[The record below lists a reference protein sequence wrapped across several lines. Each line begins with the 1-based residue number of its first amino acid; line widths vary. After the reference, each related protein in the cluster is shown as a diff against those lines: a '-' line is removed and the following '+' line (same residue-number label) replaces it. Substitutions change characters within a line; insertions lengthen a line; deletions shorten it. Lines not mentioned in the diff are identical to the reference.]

1 MILIKPSVINQLK
14 QVSKTLRDLEY
25 YEMDVSSN
33 DLTDAIFYSKLAD
46 QVDQQIKEI
55 EKWNTVYFGYS
66 CIEYSR

>member
-1 MILIKPSVINQLK
+1 MSWYDLIKPSLIDQLK

-25 YEMDVSSN
+25 YEMNVSSN

-55 EKWNTVYFGYS
+55 EK
-66 CIEYSR
+66 

>member
-55 EKWNTVYFGYS
+55 EKP
-66 CIEYSR
+66 

>member
-1 MILIKPSVINQLK
+1 MSWYDLIKPSLIDQLK

-55 EKWNTVYFGYS
+55 EK
-66 CIEYSR
+66 

>member
-55 EKWNTVYFGYS
+55 EK
-66 CIEYSR
+66 

>member
-1 MILIKPSVINQLK
+1 MSWYDLIKPSLIDQLK

-55 EKWNTVYFGYS
+55 EKP
-66 CIEYSR
+66 